1 LETPSQTSEILE
13 KYEKSGRITK
23 DTRNSVESR
32 DWRGRSYLEI
42 CEFAEGEIRRLGG
55 EPAFPVNVC
64 ANESAAHYTAEIDDK
79 KTVAQDAIVKI
90 DLGAHVDGYVTDTSV
105 TVCYNDS
112 LIDMT
117 EATKAA
123 LNEAIKAVRLDSKTG
138 DIGKVVEEYASR
150 RGYRPIENLSGHSL
164 EQYVVHAGNSIP
176 NIWTASN
183 STFRT
188 DKVYAIEPFF
198 TTRNGSGIVLEGKN
212 RNIFSINSRKRTKDK
227 KLDEFLDLIWKGR
240 RGLPFAARWYKEY
253 HSKQEIDGMLQK
265 LLKMR
270 LIHAYPELIESQGT
284 PIAQAEHTIRVT
296 AKGPIV
302 LT

>member
-1 LETPSQTSEILE
+1 M
-13 KYEKSGRITK
+13 
-23 DTRNSVESR
+23 
-32 DWRGRSYLEI
+32 SYLEI
-42 CEFAEGEIRRLGG
+42 CEFAEAEIRRLGG

-79 KTVAQDAIVKI
+79 KSVAQDAIVKI

-164 EQYVVHAGNSIP
+164 EQYVVHAGSSIP

-198 TTRNGSGIVLEGKN
+198 TTRNGSGLVVEGKN

-253 HSKQEIDGMLQK
+253 HSKKEIDAMLQK